1 MLMHVRWVFLRQ
13 TPDPEMNWKHVDF
26 DANAC
31 EMGVFKTDPGVDVY
45 EIYFQYACYNLVA
58 TTVATPVVT
67 AGFPVSMPQ
76 HAGDL

>member
-1 MLMHVRWVFLRQ
+1 
-13 TPDPEMNWKHVDF
+13 
-26 DANAC
+26 
-31 EMGVFKTDPGVDVY
+31 MGVFKTDPGVDVC